1 MKILKKMLSVLMA
14 AVMMVSA
21 VPVTA
26 SAANSKCTS
35 DYTVSGYES
44 DNYYCIEVG
53 GISKADY
60 NAAKKR
66 KNMCVCAYFEI
77 DGVIHMLMDVRQSS
91 VTITAFTIEAN
102 EKDIGVSG
110 SYSEKATD
118 GYYSFTFKIPKNNTT
133 GKSYVKKIAKLNT
146 AMVTFGCFENDYS
159 DVVSPYGGE
168 PLLLMPR
175 TNWDFSSLSGSST
188 KKKISSL
195 DFAEISSKYT
205 YTGKARKPAV
215 KIFDDDYKLV
225 KGTDYTVSYKNNT
238 EIGQATITVKGK
250 GNYTGTKTINFK
262 IVPKKTTL
270 KVTKSSDT
278 KAKFS
283 WTAVDGAEK
292 YQIYYSENGGKYKK
306 LATVSGEKTSYTSSK
321 LDFKNNTYKF
331 KIRSYGV
338 KDDTKY
344 YSSFS
349 KVVTAK

>member
-1 MKILKKMLSVLMA
+1 MKLFKKVLSVFLA
-14 AVMMVSA
+14 AVMMVTA
-21 VPVTA
+21 LPLTA

-35 DYTVSGYES
+35 DYTISGYES
-44 DNYYCIEVG
+44 DNYYCIEIG

-66 KNMCVCAYFEI
+66 KNMCICAYFEI
-77 DGVIHMLMDVRQSS
+77 DGVTHMFMDVSDS
-91 VTITAFTIEAN
+91 LISLTAFTKLSDEVN
-102 EKDIGVSG
+102 VGVSG
-110 SYSEKATD
+110 TYSEKATD
-118 GYYSFTFKIPKNNTT
+118 GYYSFTFKLPKNNSTA
-133 GKSYVKKIAKLNT
+133 KSYVKKIAKLST
-146 AMVTFGCFENDYS
+146 GAVTFGCFES
-159 DVVSPYGGE
+159 DFSTIVSPYGGD
-168 PLLLMPR
+168 PLILTVR
-175 TNWDFSSLSGSST
+175 NNFDFPSLSGSS
-188 KKKISSL
+188 KKTKISSL

-225 KGTDYTVSYKNNT
+225 KGTDYTVSYKNNK
-238 EIGQATITVKGK
+238 EIGTATITVKGK
-250 GNYTGTKTINFK
+250 GNYTGTKTITFK

-344 YSSFS
+344 YSSYS
-349 KVVTAK
+349 SVVTAK